1 MTDPLQRFVQQ
12 SVSRGMPKQDL
23 QETLVKAGWPRDL
36 VLQYLGKTIAVTS
49 TPGKPILRVQGVTKT
64 FHGRKVLDNV
74 NLDITQGEVFG
85 IIGQSGSGKTTLLN
99 LLVGFLQPDAGSVSV
114 WLPKG
119 PQSVTSDPEATKS
132 FIGFAAQS
140 PSVQPDLTIAEN
152 INYFSQLH
160 GKSERQ
166 AQQAAQTLSK
176 LVGLHDYK
184 DVRAS
189 ELSGGMQ
196 KRLDLACALV
206 HDPKLLILDEP
217 VADLDVVLRAQLW
230 DVLRAINKQGTT
242 ILIASHFLAELEQV
256 CDRIGIMRNNRV
268 AEIGT
273 PEELRV
279 IYSRNQEIRLE
290 LASHAYENVLAVLKK
305 DATLQVS
312 KTIKDGNRL
321 KIQTAQPTATLDA
334 ILKDAR
340 QRKDSIVHVEMGRPT
355 VRELFEELLT

>member
-36 VLQYLGKTIAVTS
+36 VLQYLGKTIAVTAI
-49 TPGKPILRVQGVTKT
+49 PGKPILRVQGVSKS
-64 FHGRKVLDNV
+64 FHNRKVLDNV
-74 NLDITQGEVFG
+74 NLELVQGEIFG

-99 LLVGFLQPDAGSVSV
+99 TLIGFVHPDAGDITI
-114 WLPKG
+114 WMANG
-119 PQSVTSDPEATKS
+119 PQSVFKNVEQVKS
-132 FIGFAAQS
+132 FVGFAAQT
-140 PSVQPDLTIAEN
+140 PSVHPDLSVAEN
-152 INYFSQLH
+152 IAFFAQLC
-160 GKSERQ
+160 GKNERQ
-166 AQQAAQTLSK
+166 AEQSAGSLSK
-176 LVGLHDYK
+176 LVGLADFK
-184 DVRAS
+184 DVRAGD
-189 ELSGGMQ
+189 LSGGMQ

-206 HDPKLLILDEP
+206 NDPNVLVLDEP

-230 DVLRAINKQGTT
+230 DVLKAINKQGTT
-242 ILIASHFLAELEQV
+242 IIIASHFLAELEQV
-256 CDRIGIMRNNRV
+256 CDRIGIMRNHRV

-290 LASHAYENVLAVLKK
+290 VASRAYDNVTALLKK
-305 DATLQVS
+305 DASLQVA
-312 KTIKDGNRL
+312 KIIKDGNQL